1 VVVAVAT
8 NARKARFSGWLRRG
22 GSHWSADVLEV
33 RAPALAPGSRRPEL
47 TEPTLA
53 SATTLDRGRRWRMLR
68 ARVSAMRRAEL
79 RLRRAI
85 LVGVSVAVLS
95 TWVAIG
101 MALAAGRSS
110 LGAERGSC
118 TVTFACSR
126 GVHCRTDGV
135 TSSAR
140 DRVVEFRIAYPR
152 GAAGNPPGAAAPG
165 STHEL
170 TFNPRAPNA
179 IWVTGQNQAEVVR
192 LGLHGQKTFFPMPV
206 GSGPHGIV
214 FDRLGRLWV
223 GLEFAGALVRLDS
236 HGTIV
241 QRVSLPR
248 DCPSCGSGVAPGPHG
263 LAVSPDG
270 RTLWYTGKEAGVVG
284 RVSPNGAV
292 RSFRLPEPDSKP
304 IYITAGPDG
313 NMWFTELTGNKI
325 GRITPSGHLR
335 EFTIPTPNSRPI
347 AIIADPHGRAL
358 WFSEEASDKIGRID
372 LAGRITEFPVPKSQ
386 PNQILA
392 GLAFD
397 RQGNLWVEQYID
409 QNHPS
414 PAGPDRLVRIAGS
427 MRASNPKN
435 LSAGQFTFFD
445 VPTRKTVMH
454 RIILGPD
461 GNMWFTE
468 LTANKVGRILTSV
481 HHQALRA
488 DRPRL
493 RVLARQQRTGA
504 DQSSPDPR
512 RAPGH
517 VLRR

>member
-1 VVVAVAT
+1 MQMPAE
-8 NARKARFSGWLRRG
+8 K
-22 GSHWSADVLEV
+22 
-33 RAPALAPGSRRPEL
+33 ALAVRLGGRVECLERLERDGDGCENDGLHWPREAEAPNTF

-53 SATTLDRGRRWRMLR
+53 SATTLDRGWRWRLLR
-68 ARVSAMRRAEL
+68 VRVSAMRRAEL
-79 RLRRAI
+79 RLRRSI
-85 LVGVSVAVLS
+85 LVGVNVAVLS
-95 TWVAIG
+95 TWVAMS
-101 MALAAGRSS
+101 MALGAGRSS
-110 LGAERGSC
+110 PGAYRGSHAEPGTRSTCAAKC
-118 TVTFACSR
+118 TY
-126 GVHCRTDGV
+126 
-135 TSSAR
+135 SALA
-140 DRVVEFRIAYPR
+140 RVVEFRIAYSR
-152 GAAGNPPGAAAPG
+152 GTSGNPPGATAPG

-170 TFNPRAPNA
+170 TFNRRAPNA

-192 LGLHGQKTFFPMPV
+192 LGLRGQQTFFPMPV

-241 QRVSLPR
+241 QKVSLPR

-263 LAVSPDG
+263 LAVGPDG

-292 RSFRLPEPDSKP
+292 HSFGLADRNSKP

-347 AIIADPHGRAL
+347 ALIADPHGRAL
-358 WFSEEASDKIGRID
+358 WFSEEAGDKIGRID

-414 PAGPDRLVRIAGS
+414 PAGPDRLVRIAS
-427 MRASNPKN
+427 SIRTSNPTD
-435 LSAGQFTFFD
+435 LTAGQFMFFD

-468 LTANKVGRILTSV
+468 LMSNQVGRILTS
-481 HHQALRA
+481 
-488 DRPRL
+488 
-493 RVLARQQRTGA
+493 RTH
-504 DQSSPDPR
+504 R
-512 RAPGH
+512 R
-517 VLRR
+517 